1 MLVAGACAV
10 VGGGVVLVRP
20 PASPG
25 QPQPAPDTI
34 QSVRMVPV
42 DRASGGLDA
51 PDDFSLRD
59 PIPLYL
65 PTPLNAGQIGALG
78 DDGRREP
85 VAAFRNFPASLVFPE
100 SSLRLDFPPSVR
112 VPAGV
117 PEAIDI
123 ERGKHAF
130 KYLGRRQLDVSSF
143 GYRFGVLEAVRAGD
157 GQSAFAAELSRPEG
171 APEGDWGPV
180 SMMVAVN
187 EAGLVGLPFVT
198 QSSGSA
204 QVDAWLPIYLAGPY
218 RLGQRLSPGIYRI
231 AIGP

>member
-1 MLVAGACAV
+1 MLVAGACV
-10 VGGGVVLVRP
+10 VVAGGVVLVRP

-25 QPQPAPDTI
+25 ETQPAPDTI
-34 QSVRMVPV
+34 QPVRMVPV
-42 DRASGGLDA
+42 DQASGGGDA
-51 PDDFSLRD
+51 PDEFSLRD

-65 PTPLNAGQIGALG
+65 PTSLNAGQIGALG

-100 SSLRLDFPPSVR
+100 SSLRFEFPASVR
-112 VPAGV
+112 VPAGM

-123 ERGKHAF
+123 ERGRHAF
-130 KYLGRRQLDVSSF
+130 KYLGRRHFEVASF
-143 GYRFGVLEAVRAGD
+143 GNRFGLLEAVRAGD
-157 GQSAFAAELSRPEG
+157 GQPAFAAELGKPEG

-204 QVDAWLPIYLAGPY
+204 QVDAWLPTYLAGPY

-231 AIGP
+231 SLGP